1 MKRKVYCYDFDGTIT
16 RKDTFLE
23 FIKYT
28 KGTSRFLQG
37 FLLYSPLLILM
48 KLHLYPNYKVKQKVF
63 SYFFHGESIDA
74 FNHQCRSFA
83 RDCADLL
90 RESAKTSLRKAIA
103 EDATIFIVSASID
116 NWVVPFFKDSVVSD
130 FNPTD
135 LHILGTQIEV
145 VDNKITGRFLSR
157 NCYGQEK
164 VNRIQQM
171 LTAPRDEYHIIAYG
185 DSRGDQEML
194 AYANQGYYKPF
205 RR

>member
-28 KGTSRFLQG
+28 KGTFRFLQG

-48 KLHLYPNYKVKQKVF
+48 KLHLYPNYKVKEKIF
-63 SYFFHGESIDA
+63 SYFFRGESIDD

-90 RESAKTSLRKAIA
+90 REPAKTSLRKAIA
-103 EDATIFIVSASID
+103 EEATILIVSASID
-116 NWVVPFFKDSVVSD
+116 NWVAPFFRDSVEFHLGHTD
-130 FNPTD
+130 F
-135 LHILGTQIEV
+135 HILGTQIEV
-145 VDNKITGRFLSR
+145 VDNKITGRFQSR

-164 VNRIQQM
+164 VNRIRKM
-171 LTAPRDEYHIIAYG
+171 VTAPREEYHIIAYG